1 MSRISK
7 KYSLCDVCLFNVTHG
22 DISRAVK
29 EYSRERICHGTMI
42 TKSIPMVAITRKVT
56 HEHYVFNMMQAR
68 ALTCFNTGN
77 LVFKDLNPHQFRN
90 RDKGD
95 QWCLERAFEGKDFY
109 EHVRYECKSYK
120 TRYVEFL
127 LRLNQER
134 IARLK
139 TPLIIPAPPL

>member
-56 HEHYVFNMMQAR
+56 HEHYVFNMM
-68 ALTCFNTGN
+68 L
-77 LVFKDLNPHQFRN
+77 
-90 RDKGD
+90 
-95 QWCLERAFEGKDFY
+95 
-109 EHVRYECKSYK
+109 
-120 TRYVEFL
+120 
-127 LRLNQER
+127 
-134 IARLK
+134 
-139 TPLIIPAPPL
+139 